1 MMSRHHFLQEPRSTV
16 TLNFV
21 APHRGKK
28 KVLSLHTLK
37 RRVPVSYT
45 PFRAKPTDKQANSMT
60 IYISKKANIE
70 SRSLKPEGR
79 ERKRERDDSCIQKRR
94 DRDLARCRASLRGK
108 SVRGF

>member
-1 MMSRHHFLQEPRSTV
+1 M
-16 TLNFV
+16 
-21 APHRGKK
+21 
-28 KVLSLHTLK
+28 LSLHTLK

-79 ERKRERDDSCIQKRR
+79 ERERERETTHVYKRGETEIW
-94 DRDLARCRASLRGK
+94 LGVVQVCGVKA
-108 SVRGF
+108 